1 TRPGERLAIT
11 FLWCWIVVYF
21 AFFSISQTK
30 LPNYILPIYPA
41 VALMTARFLECW
53 RRGQV
58 HPPAWTMH
66 VAPICLALLGVGT
79 VIALPMLGG
88 VVPARFL
95 GSRTYPGIEKWAGLG
110 LLPLAGAVATWRCI
124 RRGERTAMVASFTA
138 SAVAFL
144 AVVAAGVGVALEPH
158 KAPRELVRAVGGDL
172 TAHEVR
178 VGAYQYFQPSL
189 VFYCR
194 REVHQLKSDDD
205 ALEFLSCPLPVYLF
219 LPVRVWQQL
228 EPRLTGARHLLTRR
242 RDLYRNCDVVVVTN
256 R

>member
-1 TRPGERLAIT
+1 LVVGFAPWSAFLGLALWYSLRFQRRNVGCVESSKPTEATMGLVDSTLSTTPPTRPGERLAIT

-144 AVVAAGVGVALEPH
+144 AVVAAGVGVALEP
-158 KAPRELVRAVGGDL
+158 
-172 TAHEVR
+172 
-178 VGAYQYFQPSL
+178 
-189 VFYCR
+189 
-194 REVHQLKSDDD
+194 
-205 ALEFLSCPLPVYLF
+205 
-219 LPVRVWQQL
+219 
-228 EPRLTGARHLLTRR
+228 
-242 RDLYRNCDVVVVTN
+242 
-256 R
+256 